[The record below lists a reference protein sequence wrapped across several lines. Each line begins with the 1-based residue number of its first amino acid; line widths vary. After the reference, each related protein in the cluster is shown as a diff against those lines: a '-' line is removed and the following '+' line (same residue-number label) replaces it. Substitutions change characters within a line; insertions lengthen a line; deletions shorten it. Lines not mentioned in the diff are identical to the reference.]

1 MKINW
6 RYMKHTRKSQIT
18 NNISTSC
25 PVVHILS
32 TMGKKEKLVKIAG
45 SSRHQQCL
53 HKKISWIVGWLR
65 RIARTRQWVVWCSQS
80 HFESLFPSEFSN
92 LPQIAALKFCVGS
105 IHHRQMATAPKATN
119 GLPPEPLHLQ
129 FMHASCAPQFTLLSC
144 RRSNLFPVIGKRNQI
159 AFRRFQGKAC
169 NYYCIMWY
177 SKP

>member
-32 TMGKKEKLVKIAG
+32 TMDKKEKLVKIAG

-65 RIARTRQWVVWCSQS
+65 RIARTRQWVVWARDAHSLILNLSSRVNLAICHRSPHSNSVSVQS
-80 HFESLFPSEFSN
+80 TTVRWPLLPRQPMGCRQSPFIFNSCTHHVPHSLPYFRVV
-92 LPQIAALKFCVGS
+92 ALIFF
-105 IHHRQMATAPKATN
+105 
-119 GLPPEPLHLQ
+119 L
-129 FMHASCAPQFTLLSC
+129 
-144 RRSNLFPVIGKRNQI
+144 
-159 AFRRFQGKAC
+159 
-169 NYYCIMWY
+169 
-177 SKP
+177 